1 MFLERRGRGTAVC
14 LAESWEVDGGSCD
27 MWKQGTGLR
36 DSILSASGVVIA
48 DIVASPDVVTQAEIT
63 RHGRDG

>member
-1 MFLERRGRGTAVC
+1 
-14 LAESWEVDGGSCD
+14 